1 MSHFNVLVFTEGK
14 PDEEILHEILA
25 PWHEFECTGTD
36 NQYVQDIDI
45 TDEARKEYETDTER
59 RFKDPQGNLHDPY
72 QDEERFYREKTAEEK
87 EAEPWIRNKVLE
99 LPAGWEDVKV
109 PTKDVKTFIE
119 WIKDWYGYKP
129 VTTQQVRLE
138 TFAGSDGP
146 ITRTAAI
153 NGAVNWDEIKY
164 GFALV
169 QSDNSGYTPPKDRTV
184 LKVIKRTNP
193 DKKWDWWQIGG
204 RFSNKFTTEK
214 IEDNPNNW
222 ETCFQCN
229 GTGMRN
235 DDLGRK
241 QRAIDPSYTC
251 NGCNGNGNH
260 LKWPTDWQST
270 GDQAHLASLNYDTLK
285 KKAVQEREDW
295 IKSIIEKTHKR
306 AGTDYTREQIEIAL
320 QLNKTSHAEWMQ
332 LPEPKPRGNEYAD
345 WISAKGGDYPI
356 LADVFKSNWELPD
369 INSGQ
374 SLQEWIEAAPAIQC
388 FAVVKDG
395 KWYERGEMGWW
406 GVVVGE
412 KDHDEWNAQLD
423 KLLKDYTDN
432 TWVTS
437 IDCHI

>member
-1 MSHFNVLVFTEGK
+1 
-14 PDEEILHEILA
+14 
-25 PWHEFECTGTD
+25 
-36 NQYVQDIDI
+36 
-45 TDEARKEYETDTER
+45 
-59 RFKDPQGNLHDPY
+59 LHDPY
-72 QDEERFYREKTAEEK
+72 QDEERFYRELTPEEK
-87 EAEPWIRNKVLE
+87 EAEPWARNKVLE
-99 LPAGWEDVKV
+99 LPTGWEDVKV
-109 PTKDVKTFIE
+109 PTKDVETFIE
-119 WIKDWYGYKP
+119 WIKDWYGYDKVYKRP
-129 VTTQQVRLE
+129 EPFRRDCLPIEAKHGYILT
-138 TFAGSDGP
+138 SDDG
-146 ITRTAAI
+146 
-153 NGAVNWDEIKY
+153 E
-164 GFALV
+164 
-169 QSDNSGYTPPKDRTV
+169 V

-193 DKKWDWWQIGG
+193 DKKWDWWMIGG
-204 RFSNKFTTEK
+204 RYSNKFTVEK

-222 ETCFQCN
+222 QTCTICS
-229 GTGMRN
+229 GTGQRN
-235 DDLGRK
+235 DELGRR

-356 LADVFKSNWELPD
+356 LADVFRSNWELPD

-374 SLQEWIEAAPAIQC
+374 SLQEWVEAAPAIQC

-412 KDHDEWNAQLD
+412 KDHDEWNTQLD